1 MTVDSV
7 RPRAVPKRILPH
19 SHIVHHKLDAE
30 YRGLTVKGTVLLW
43 CWYKLDGHYIEIDF
57 I

>member
-1 MTVDSV
+1 MTIDSV
-7 RPRAVPKRILPH
+7 KPKAVPKRILPH

-30 YRGLTVKGTVLLW
+30 YRGWTFKGTVLLLF
-43 CWYKLDGHYIEIDF
+43 WYKLIGHYSEIDF